1 MSIPRFIFRGMAKS
15 LALKKI
21 YLTRSLSYKQ
31 KPQVLSPNFDYIRY
45 ATLELCYEEIIS
57 GGVKGNVAELGVY
70 KGDFAEKLNFL
81 FADRKLYLF
90 DTFKGFDEHDVAIEH
105 NKGYSKAS
113 QDFSKTSIELVKNK
127 MVHPENCIF
136 KQGFFPESTLGIEDF
151 FCFVSIDADLY
162 EPIYQGLGFFYP
174 KLSKGGYIFIHDYN
188 NAAYIGAKN
197 AVATY
202 CKENNIS
209 FIPIPDSGGTAVIS
223 K

>member
-1 MSIPRFIFRGMAKS
+1 MAKS
-15 LALKKI
+15 LASKKI
-21 YLTRSLSYKQ
+21 YLTRSLSFIQ

-57 GGVKGNVAELGVY
+57 NNVKGSVAELGVY

-90 DTFKGFDEHDVAIEH
+90 DTFEGFDEHDVVIEH
-105 NKGYSKAS
+105 NKGYSMAS
-113 QDFSKTSIELVKNK
+113 QDFSKTSVELVKNK

-136 KQGFFPESTLGIEDF
+136 RQGVFPESASGIQDD
-151 FCFVSIDADLY
+151 FCFVSLDADLY
-162 EPIYQGLGFFYP
+162 EPIYQGLHFFYP
-174 KLSKGGYIFIHDYN
+174 RLLSGGYIFIHDYN

-197 AVATY
+197 AVVEY
-202 CKENNIS
+202 CKENKVG
-209 FIPIPDSGGTAVIS
+209 FVPIPDSGGTAIIT